1 MAAMTQTDQ
10 ARMRAILEALSA
22 VPDGLSADALSPL
35 VEIATGRAWTD
46 EDRKLLLLTLRGKGL
61 ISTYTNRVTDVVTY
75 LLTDLGRVAL
85 SGMAK

>member
-22 VPDGLSADALSPL
+22 VPDGLSEASLAPL
-35 VEIATGRAWTD
+35 VEIATGRAWAD
-46 EDRKLLLLTLRGKGL
+46 SDRRLLLLALRGKGL
-61 ISTYTNRVTDVVTY
+61 VTTYTNHVTDVVTY

-85 SGMAK
+85 AGLSK

>member
-46 EDRKLLLLTLRGKGL
+46 ADRKLLLLTLRGKGL
-61 ISTYTNRVTDVVTY
+61 IPTYTNRVTDVVTY

-85 SGMAK
+85 SGMAQ

>member
-1 MAAMTQTDQ
+1 MAMTQTDQ

-35 VEIATGRAWTD
+35 VEIATGRAWPD
-46 EDRKLLLLTLRGKGL
+46 ADRKLLLLDLRGKGL
-61 ISTYTNRVTDVVTY
+61 VTTYTNHVTDVVTY

-85 SGMAK
+85 AGLSK